1 MQKKLIIKLLPSE
14 AADPL
19 TVKQMIASSC
29 AVDLSSITGYNIVK
43 QSIDARGRQVWF
55 QLTLNVFIDE
65 PWQETALLP
74 LSLQD
79 VHHASK
85 KVIVIGAGPASF
97 AMAYNPSS
105 WKEEKM

>member
-74 LSLQD
+74 LS
-79 VHHASK
+79 
-85 KVIVIGAGPASF
+85 
-97 AMAYNPSS
+97 
-105 WKEEKM
+105 